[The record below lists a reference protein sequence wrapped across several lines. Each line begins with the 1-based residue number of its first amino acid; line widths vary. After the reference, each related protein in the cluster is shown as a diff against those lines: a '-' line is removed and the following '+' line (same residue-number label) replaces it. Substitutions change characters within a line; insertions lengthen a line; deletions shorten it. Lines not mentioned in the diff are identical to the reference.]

1 MRLVS
6 SNTCV
11 AGYLVLLRA
20 PALDAPVVVNVITF
34 SAGTTTSCFPVAAAT
49 PVPAAPPARV
59 PIAAPFPPPAI
70 APITAPAAAPPPIF
84 VALLLVWLLPVR
96 WRSEERRVGKEGTA

>member
-1 MRLVS
+1 MDETCLVQHLRGWLPGS
-6 SNTCV
+6 STRTRARCSCRSKRD
-11 AGYLVLLRA
+11 YLLGWNHDFR
-20 PALDAPVVVNVITF
+20 
-34 SAGTTTSCFPVAAAT
+34 FPVAAAT

-96 WRSEERRVGKEGTA
+96 W